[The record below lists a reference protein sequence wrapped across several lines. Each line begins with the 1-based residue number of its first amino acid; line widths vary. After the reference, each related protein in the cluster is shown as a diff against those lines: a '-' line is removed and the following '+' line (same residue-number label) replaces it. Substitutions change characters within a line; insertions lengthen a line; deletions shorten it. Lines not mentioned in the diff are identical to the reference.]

1 MLFHVYKE
9 DMPEG
14 YYSNEPFGL
23 YRAILDADWVMYI
36 LLPLLLV
43 IIIVGLMVAWRL
55 HEIPKHRAEHRKLR
69 QAELVSALTL
79 LGLFQHWVWAIA
91 LFIAYLDWEQAEET
105 LVRVFRRGRG
115 MPPQTDEPP
124 SRPPT
129 AGEETAPEPASEP
142 PSVVHTIHTPSRYER
157 EERS

>member
-9 DMPEG
+9 EVPEG
-14 YYSNEPFGL
+14 HYANEPFGL

-43 IIIVGLMVAWRL
+43 IVIIGLVVAWRL
-55 HEIPKHRAEHRKLR
+55 HEIPKHRAEHKKLR

-79 LGLFQHWVWAIA
+79 LGLFEHWVWAIA

-115 MPPQTDEPP
+115 LPPQPNPDEPP
-124 SRPPT
+124 ATKP
-129 AGEETAPEPASEP
+129 APSEFTREP
-142 PSVVHTIHTPSRYER
+142 PGVVHTIHTPSRDFER
-157 EERS
+157 EERL

>member
-9 DMPEG
+9 DVPDG
-14 YYSNEPFGL
+14 YYANEPFGL

-36 LLPLLLV
+36 LLPLLL
-43 IIIVGLMVAWRL
+43 IIIIIALMVGWRL
-55 HEIPKHRAEHRKLR
+55 HEIPKHRAEHKKLR

-115 MPPQTDEPP
+115 LPPQTDEPP
-124 SRPPT
+124 ATTSAP
-129 AGEETAPEPASEP
+129 EETHPEPTREP
-142 PSVVHTIHTPSRYER
+142 PGVVHTIHTPNRDFER
-157 EERS
+157 EERL